1 MRNASISLEMI
12 AVSVIVL
19 VVIVVSIT
27 IYVNLTSKSQDEIK
41 NMTEPG
47 QCPEDHLCT
56 YHQCM
61 DIVGSS
67 LIIGNIETPVGM
79 VCCEQP
85 CVCPKGGRINIR
97 GVEYSCTQK
106 SICDKGE
113 KRLDL
118 KSDDSMNC
126 CCYTV

>member
-1 MRNASISLEMI
+1 MKNASISLEMI

-27 IYVNLTSKSQDEIK
+27 IYVNLTSKSQGELEK
-41 NMTEPG
+41 EMKPG
-47 QCPEDHLCT
+47 QCLEDHLCT

-61 DIVGSS
+61 DVVGSS
-67 LIIGNIETPVGM
+67 PIIGNIETPVGM
-79 VCCEQP
+79 ICCEQS
-85 CVCPKGGRINIR
+85 CVCPKGDRINIR

-106 SICDKGE
+106 STCDKGE

-118 KSDDSMNC
+118 KSDSNKDC

>member
-27 IYVNLTSKSQDEIK
+27 IYVNLTTKSQQELENATQAGK
-41 NMTEPG
+41 
-47 QCPEDHLCT
+47 CPEEHLCT

-61 DIVGSS
+61 DVVGSNP
-67 LIIGNIETPVGM
+67 IIANIETPVGM
-79 VCCEQP
+79 VCCEQS
-85 CVCPKGGRINIR
+85 CVCPNGGRINIR

-106 SICDKGE
+106 SECSQEE

-118 KSDDSMNC
+118 KSDSGKNC
-126 CCYTV
+126 CCKPI